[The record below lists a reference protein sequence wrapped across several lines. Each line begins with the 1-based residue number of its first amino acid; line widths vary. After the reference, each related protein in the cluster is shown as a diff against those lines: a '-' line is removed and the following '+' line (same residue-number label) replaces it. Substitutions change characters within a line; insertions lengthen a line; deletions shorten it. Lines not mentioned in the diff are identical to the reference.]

1 MRKILPALSL
11 FCLLISS
18 AHAADWVNRFDITP
32 KGTATF
38 KASSINIPEAES
50 YEESSVEDYNSAVAL
65 NNQAIEALNSSDFK
79 KAENLLKQAVSISPA
94 SAGFRKNYLVALN
107 KSGNT
112 KEFLKQ
118 AEIQLSLN
126 PEDHQTAY
134 SIGLAYLNN
143 YKDYETAANYI
154 SYAINLAPNESNY
167 VLALITA
174 LENTGKYSDTV
185 FEILQNNINLFN
197 DSYPYYLLGLKYLDK
212 ELYSKAVKTLN
223 TAKQYDKKGYA
234 YHAYTRAAF
243 YGGYL
248 KNLEQEVKETIDRF
262 PNDQNISSTKRIYNS
277 IKDSSYKLTEHIV
290 LKISN
295 ASSLEEL
302 NFNVRPIK
310 DFQSHQNVML
320 LSSELISKGK
330 TINAQT
336 KQNTDGSLTIN
347 VPKSMWSPELVL
359 ELKYKID
366 LKALYGK
373 YFNTNNEPDIDEI
386 KKDEK
391 FSLDDSRLSKL
402 ADFVDNL
409 TLEDSDRFDSYEEL
423 YAVKASTAIAKGLNY
438 KENGIDNS
446 VSWALSNL
454 DKCDCTEYSRLLAAL
469 CLKKGIPARLVTGFL
484 IRSDFINKETSIG
497 HEWCEVYVN
506 SRGWVPF
513 DATLQSTMHRAYL
526 RNLLNDQIF
535 FEYPNEYDKTRI
547 GVDYIARNSDVTVA
561 IENTYKVIKT
571 K

>member
-1 MRKILPALSL
+1 MKKIIPALSL
-11 FCLLISS
+11 FCLLFSS
-18 AHAADWVNRFDITP
+18 AHAADWINRFDITP
-32 KGTATF
+32 KKSATF
-38 KASSINIPEAES
+38 KASSINIPDTEN
-50 YEESSVEDYNSAVAL
+50 YEEPSVEDYNSAVTL
-65 NNQAIEALNSSDFK
+65 NNQAIEALNSSDYK
-79 KAENLLKQAVSISPA
+79 KAESLLKQAVSISPA

-107 KSGNT
+107 KSGNR

-134 SIGLAYLNN
+134 GIGLVYMNN

-154 SYAINLAPNESNY
+154 SYAIKLAPQESNY
-167 VLALITA
+167 ILALITA

-185 FEILQNNINLFN
+185 FEILQNNVNIFN

-212 ELYSKAVKTLN
+212 ELYSKAIKTLS
-223 TAKQYDKKGYA
+223 TAKQYDQKGYA
-234 YHAYTRAAF
+234 YHAYNRAAF
-243 YGGYL
+243 YGGYMED
-248 KNLEQEVKETIDRF
+248 LETSVREAMDKF
-262 PNDQNISSTKRIYNS
+262 PNDQNIASTKRIYNS
-277 IKDSSYKLTEHIV
+277 IKDSSYKLTEHIT
-290 LKISN
+290 LKVSN

-302 NFNVRPIK
+302 NFNVRPVK
-310 DFQSHQNVML
+310 DFQNHQKVTL

-330 TINAQT
+330 TINAEP
-336 KQNTDGSLTIN
+336 KQNADGSFIIN

-373 YFNTNNEPDIDEI
+373 YFNSEDKPDIDAF

-409 TLEDSDRFDSYEEL
+409 SLEDSDRFDSFAEL
-423 YAVKASTAIAKGLNY
+423 YAVKASTAIAKGLHY
-438 KENGIDNS
+438 QENGIDNS

-484 IRSDFINKETSIG
+484 IRSDFIDKNTSIG
-497 HEWCEVYVN
+497 HEWCEIYVN
-506 SRGWVPF
+506 SHGWVPF
-513 DATLQSTMHRAYL
+513 DATLQSSMHRAYL
-526 RNLLNDQIF
+526 KNLLNDQIF
-535 FEYPNEYDKTRI
+535 FEYPNEYNNTRI
-547 GVDYIARNSDVTVA
+547 GVDYVARNSDVTVA
-561 IENTYKVIKT
+561 IENTYKVSKIK
-571 K
+571 